1 MADNLDY
8 SQTRSLNVGV
18 SIDTSIEAAMIYDDL
33 VYAQKVFGN
42 GYFFRSD
49 EQMLKRFPMFSKSTL
64 RRHVAKL
71 VEVGYIS
78 TKVKKV
84 NGKPVLNYQIEHSLL
99 VKMTKTKEIV
109 KMTNSINI
117 ETKEETKND
126 FFLEELIS
134 LVNKKEKA
142 TAERLRMLNARLK
155 DYSQEDILGAA
166 KAFSRSQWHRENGQ
180 MSIDNLL
187 APSKFGRW
195 FAKSNDGS
203 APTITASNDQWGYKN
218 GQKIFTEDEKGNKY
232 WGGELITPENQDQVL
247 KERMAE

>member
-99 VKMTKTKEIV
+99 VKMTKNKEIV

-117 ETKEETKND
+117 
-126 FFLEELIS
+126 
-134 LVNKKEKA
+134 
-142 TAERLRMLNARLK
+142 
-155 DYSQEDILGAA
+155 
-166 KAFSRSQWHRENGQ
+166 
-180 MSIDNLL
+180 
-187 APSKFGRW
+187 
-195 FAKSNDGS
+195 
-203 APTITASNDQWGYKN
+203 
-218 GQKIFTEDEKGNKY
+218 
-232 WGGELITPENQDQVL
+232 
-247 KERMAE
+247 